1 MKPQEN
7 QLFSYFPDLRQ
18 LSKEHRQ
25 LILSTCT
32 YKSFAKDETLMHGGK
47 ACNGLIS
54 IVSGQLRAYIQSPNG
69 KEVTLYRL
77 LPYDICVMTASCLL
91 HNMQFDIHL
100 SAESTTQV
108 LLIPTSTIEKI
119 SEVDPIFKQFTLD
132 LMTQRFSDV
141 MWVMEQIAFSAMPAR
156 IAYFLMDNYQQ
167 KQQQTLLFTHDFIAK
182 ELGSAREVISRLLKY
197 MEQEGLIEVG
207 RGKITIKDP
216 IRLSKLSDELL

>member
-7 QLFSYFPDLRQ
+7 QLFSYFPELRHV
-18 LSKEHRQ
+18 SKEHRQ

-32 YKSFAKDETLMHGGK
+32 MKTFLKDETIMHGGK
-47 ACNGLIS
+47 ACSGLIS
-54 IVSGQLRAYIQSPNG
+54 VVSGQLRAYIQSSSG

-77 LPYDICVMTASCLL
+77 LPFDICVMTASCLL

-100 SAESTTQV
+100 SAESPTKV

-119 SEVDPIFKQFTLD
+119 NEDDPIFKQFTLD

-141 MWVMEQIAFSAMPAR
+141 MWVMEQIAFSSMPAR

-167 KQQQTLLFTHDFIAK
+167 KQQPILLFTHDFIAK

-197 MEQEGLIEVG
+197 MEQEGLIDVG

-216 IRLSKLSDELL
+216 KALSNLADELL